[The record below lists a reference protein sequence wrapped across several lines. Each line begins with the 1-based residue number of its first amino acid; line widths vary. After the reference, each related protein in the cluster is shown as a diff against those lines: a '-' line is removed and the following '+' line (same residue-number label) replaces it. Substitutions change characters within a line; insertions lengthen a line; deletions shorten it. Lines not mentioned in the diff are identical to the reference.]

1 MGIQTSK
8 MKERLK
14 GYLKDFFYN
23 PFAILLVG
31 IAIAI
36 SFGLAASWLH
46 VEEIDHVAVM
56 ELKTQQK
63 VSGTDGDITTSYQ
76 YLVLTDKGVF
86 EISPQGIYSASH
98 CWGKVKEG
106 DTINIVTR
114 GFQLD
119 YIGCYR
125 FIVDVK

>member
-1 MGIQTSK
+1 MAYK
-8 MKERLK
+8 
-14 GYLKDFFYN
+14 YLKETFFYN
-23 PFAILLVG
+23 PFSWMIVVLAVVIT
-31 IAIAI
+31 
-36 SFGLAASWLH
+36 SFVAASYNH

-76 YLVLTDKGVF
+76 YLVLTDKGTF
-86 EISPQGIYSASH
+86 QISPQGIYSASH

-119 YIGCYR
+119 YVGCYR
-125 FIVDVK
+125 FIVNVK